1 MAIILAMMRHIL
13 LVALCAAAL
22 WHPVSAGPTGPPLD
36 REAERW
42 VTRTLDKMT
51 LDEKIGQML
60 VPSFESM
67 YLATDSDQF
76 EQMTRWVR
84 EQRVGGFIAF
94 GGSQPVPGVLLNS
107 GYASVTL
114 GQPLAAASTFNRLQA
129 LSTVPLLNS
138 SDFEWGVGM
147 RISGATSFPRAM
159 AFGATGDDRLVAEE
173 ARITAIE
180 ARAIGVH
187 VNFAPVADVNNNP
200 RNPVINTRS
209 FGETPAAVSTMV
221 SSYIRSAQQHGLI
234 ATLKHF
240 PGHGDTDVDS
250 HLGLPVIP
258 HPRERLE
265 AIELPPFRAGI
276 DAGVSAIMT
285 SHMEV
290 PTLEPQPRTP
300 ITWSRAAATGLL
312 RNEMRYEGL
321 IFTDSMKMDGITKLA
336 GPSEAAARA
345 VKAGHDMI
353 LDVTDPPAAF
363 AGIKAAVERGEI
375 EEAQIIAS
383 VSRILRAKA
392 RLGLHKQKLVS
403 LDEVT
408 QKVGGRANR
417 GLAQIVSERAITL
430 LKDERNAVPLRVPS
444 DAAVLYLSVLDYP
457 GGWAIAAPSRTMAPE
472 LRKRWPA
479 LTAIEVSD
487 DTTPS
492 EIDLIQATVARY
504 DAIVVSVFVR
514 ANSGSGR
521 MDLAPPV
528 VSMLNVLARRTR
540 ARNIPFVTVFF
551 GNPYVATF
559 MPDLPATLL
568 TYDLYDLAELSAVR
582 AITGEAAIGGRLP
595 IGLPGLFPVGHGLTR
610 DPVRGTA
617 TPLARR

>member
-1 MAIILAMMRHIL
+1 MRRVVVLAVAIAVLASIP
-13 LVALCAAAL
+13 AATLDIDA
-22 WHPVSAGPTGPPLD
+22 PLD

-42 VTRTLDKMT
+42 VTRTVAKMT

-60 VPSFESM
+60 VPAFDST
-67 YLATDSDQF
+67 YLPSDSDKF
-76 EQMTRWVR
+76 EEMTRWVR

-94 GGSQPVPGVLLNS
+94 GGTQPVPGVLLNEA
-107 GYASVTL
+107 YANVIL
-114 GQPLAAASTFNRLQA
+114 GQPLSAASIFNRLQA
-129 LSTVPLLNS
+129 LSPIPLLNS

-147 RISGATSFPRAM
+147 RIAGATSFPRAM
-159 AFGATGDDRLVAEE
+159 AFGATRDDRLAAE
-173 ARITAIE
+173 AGRITAIE

-221 SSYIRSAQQHGLI
+221 ASYVRSAQRHGLL

-258 HPRERLE
+258 HPRSRLD
-265 AIELPPFRAGI
+265 AMELPPFRAGI
-276 DAGVSAIMT
+276 EAGAAAVMT

-290 PTLEPQPRTP
+290 PALEPQAKTP
-300 ITWSRAAATGLL
+300 VTWSRDAATGLL
-312 RNEMRYEGL
+312 RNELRFEGL
-321 IFTDSMKMDGITKLA
+321 IFTDSMKMAGITNLA
-336 GPSEAAARA
+336 GPAEAAARA
-345 VKAGHDMI
+345 ARAGHDMI

-375 EEAQIIAS
+375 AEAQITAS
-383 VSRILRAKA
+383 ATRILRAKA
-392 RLGLHKQKLVS
+392 RLGLHRHKLVS

-430 LKDERNAVPLRVPS
+430 LKDERNVVPLRVPS
-444 DAAVLYLSVLDYP
+444 EAAVLYLSVLDYP

-487 DTTPS
+487 ETSPS
-492 EIDLIQATVARY
+492 ELDLIRATIDRY
-504 DAIVVSVFVR
+504 DAVVAAVFVR

-528 VSMLNVLARRTR
+528 ASLLNSVARRTR
-540 ARNIPFVTVFF
+540 ARNTPFVTVFF
-551 GNPYVATF
+551 GNPYVTTF
-559 MPDLPATLL
+559 MPELPATLL

-582 AITGEAAIGGRLP
+582 AITGEAAITGRLP

-617 TPLARR
+617 TPLAR